1 MRGDLVPAY
10 LGKLGTEESLKGHA
24 FSVVALEEVPKIA
37 SEKAPSYLS
46 FKLETAGADAVG
58 KQ

>member
-1 MRGDLVPAY
+1 MIALPAI
-10 LGKLGTEESLKGHA
+10 SLPQKGHA

-46 FKLETAGADAVG
+46 FKLETAGPDAVG